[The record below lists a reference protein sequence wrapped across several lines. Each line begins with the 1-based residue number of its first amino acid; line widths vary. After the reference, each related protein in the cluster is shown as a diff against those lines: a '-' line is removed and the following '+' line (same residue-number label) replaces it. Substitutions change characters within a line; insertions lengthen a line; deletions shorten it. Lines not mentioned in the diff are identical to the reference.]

1 MSGDSLTYDMAM
13 MSESSP
19 EIFVKRDWLTL
30 QDQMNGSYQG
40 NQLTIDTSQLA
51 NSNKYMDYRN
61 SYLNVPMIMAA
72 TAPTSA
78 AGVGIFQTAN
88 TGIDAGVEQIFSLKN
103 WFGNVVHS
111 MILDY
116 AGTTIIQQTSLC
128 GLHSVFVLMTTL
140 SMADVE
146 TMGPHIGFY
155 PDDSNFSFESAASK
169 DGVGL
174 CNNRKQ
180 SAQGNMNALLGS
192 SEFENKG
199 IWARWSR
206 LLLNASAIPGATST
220 GESYNDLQNSSRMD
234 TAYRSRLLAKKHSS
248 NADGSGICYQIQA
261 YIYLRHLH
269 SFFSQVPLLKGVF
282 FRLTLNLNQ
291 PVVEVE
297 STSGALNI
305 TNIISPLGGVSP
317 IMISSIGSKATSLAA
332 PGGSAAV
339 TFLSAGTAYTGD
351 IWVANAS
358 GGGTTEG
365 PITATISPGSG
376 TVTSQGPS
384 LNQTVTGTMRVTLN
398 VGSKIIDSQQKTAW
412 PGDAPTGTI
421 GDSCFLNVPAYT
433 FNPSFEQAYLSKP
446 TKTIVYTDLYQ
457 FTTAVTPAHG
467 TFQYLISNGISNIKS
482 VLIVPFTPQITP
494 DVGSTPGLKYLPFQS
509 PFDTAGGGTT
519 MATPSLSNFNVV
531 IAGQNM
537 IYNQVQRSYE
547 EFINQLYG
555 CNSVNAGL
563 TDGLTSS
570 LIDFWKFQ
578 QLYGYY
584 YVNCSRMLA
593 VDQAVPKSVQISG
606 INNTEQNMQF
616 YVFVE
621 YGVQVNVDVLTGARV

>member
-19 EIFVKRDWLTL
+19 EIFVKRDFLTL
-30 QDQMNGSYQG
+30 QDQQNGSYQG

-61 SYLNVPMIMAA
+61 SFLSVPMIMSAV
-72 TAPTSA
+72 APNA
-78 AGVGIFQTAN
+78 AGVGLLN
-88 TGIDAGVEQIFSLKN
+88 GGAGTLVPGAEQILSLKS
-103 WFGNVVHS
+103 WFGSIVHS

-155 PDDSNFSFESAASK
+155 PDDVNFNYIATTGTP
-169 DGVGL
+169 DGIGL

-180 SAQGNMNALLGS
+180 CAQGNLKLPVGQ

-206 LLLNASAIPGATST
+206 LMIQGGDNTTDARPGQT
-220 GESYNDLQNSSRMD
+220 GKTYIQLQSESQMD
-234 TAYRSRLLAKKHSS
+234 QAYRSRLIKSFAGTGTV
-248 NADGSGICYQIQA
+248 GSCLLYQIQA
-261 YIYLRHLH
+261 FIYLRHLH
-269 SFFSQVPLLKGVF
+269 SFFSQIPLLKGVF

-291 PVVEVE
+291 PVVVVKCPAANELTID
-297 STSGALNI
+297 S
-305 TNIISPLGGVSP
+305 IISPLGGVSP
-317 IMISSIGSKATSLAA
+317 IMISSS
-332 PGGSAAV
+332 
-339 TFLSAGTAYTGD
+339 GD
-351 IWVANAS
+351 RVSSSVVPAQ
-358 GGGTTEG
+358 T
-365 PITATISPGSG
+365 
-376 TVTSQGPS
+376 
-384 LNQTVTGTMRVTLN
+384 LTVTGATASGPDAPTAAFVQSAVNSEGPQLNLTTSPANSTMRVTLN
-398 VGSKIIDSQQKTAW
+398 VGSQIIDSTQRSQW
-412 PGDAPTGTI
+412 PDPAGAPPKGTI
-421 GDSCFLNVPAYT
+421 GDSVFLNVPAFT

-446 TKTIVYTDLYQ
+446 TKTIVYSDLYQ
-457 FTTAVTPAHG
+457 FTTSDVASSG
-467 TFQYLISNGISNIKS
+467 SFQFLITNGISNIKS
-482 VLIVPFTPQITP
+482 VCIIPFESAIDST
-494 DVGSTPGLKYLPFQS
+494 STPALNYPPFQS
-509 PFDTAGGGTT
+509 PFNTAGGGTT
-519 MATPSLSNFNVV
+519 MATPSLTNFNVT

-537 IYNQVQRSYE
+537 IYNQIQRSYE
-547 EFINQLYG
+547 EFLQELYG

-563 TDGLTSS
+563 TDGLTSG

-606 INNTEQNMQF
+606 TNNTLQKIKF

>member
-19 EIFVKRDWLTL
+19 EIFVKRDWLSL
-30 QDQMNGSYQG
+30 QDQQNGSYQG

-61 SYLNVPMIMAA
+61 AYLNVPLIMSA
-72 TAPTSA
+72 TAPTTA
-78 AGVGIFQTAN
+78 AGTGMLTTAG
-88 TGIDAGVEQIFSLKN
+88 TLIPGHHQVLSLKN
-103 WFGNVVHS
+103 WFGSIVHS

-146 TMGPHIGFY
+146 IMGPHIGFY
-155 PDDSNFSFESAASK
+155 PDDANFTINSAAGGLS
-169 DGVGL
+169 GIGL
-174 CNNRKQ
+174 CNNQKAI
-180 SAQGNMNALLGS
+180 AQGSLGVTAGQSEVQNA
-192 SEFENKG
+192 G

-206 LLLNASAIPGATST
+206 LIIDAAGKPGQGTAATPTYQGLQELN
-220 GESYNDLQNSSRMD
+220 QMD
-234 TAYRSRLLAKKHSS
+234 TAYRSRVLGTAYTPGAAVGVASM
-248 NADGSGICYQIQA
+248 AYQIQA
-261 YIYLRHLH
+261 FIYLRHLH
-269 SFFSQVPLLKGVF
+269 SFFSQIPLLKGVF

-291 PVVEVE
+291 PVVV
-297 STSGALNI
+297 LNTPVAGQI
-305 TNIISPLGGVSP
+305 GINSVISPLGGVSP
-317 IMISSIGSKATSLAA
+317 IMVASSATYAA
-332 PGGSAAV
+332 
-339 TFLSAGTAYTGD
+339 TTGTATPTVLD
-351 IWVANAS
+351 TTIV
-358 GGGTTEG
+358 GT
-365 PITATISPGSG
+365 SPGAA
-376 TVTSQGPS
+376 
-384 LNQTVTGTMRVTLN
+384 GTMRITLN
-398 VGSKIIDSQQKTAW
+398 VGSQVIDSTQRSAW
-412 PGDAPTGTI
+412 PSPLGQPPKGTI
-421 GDSCFLNVPAYT
+421 GDSVFLNVPAFT

-446 TKTIVYTDLYQ
+446 TKTIVYSDLYQ
-457 FTTAVTPAHG
+457 FTTSKVG
-467 TFQYLISNGISNIKS
+467 VGSSFQYLITNGISNIKS
-482 VLIVPFTPQITP
+482 VLVIPFTEYIDQTAAGAQLP
-494 DVGSTPGLKYLPFQS
+494 PFQS

-519 MATPSLSNFNVV
+519 MAMASLTNFNITV
-531 IAGQNM
+531 AGQNL

-547 EFINQLYG
+547 EFIQQLYG

-563 TDGLTSS
+563 TDGLASG

-584 YVNCSRMLA
+584 YVNASRMLA

-606 INNTEQNMQF
+606 TNNGQQIIKF

>member
-1 MSGDSLTYDMAM
+1 MAM

-40 NQLTIDTSQLA
+40 NQLVIDTSQLA

-61 SYLNVPMIMAA
+61 SYLNVPMVMAA
-72 TAPTSA
+72 TAPTNAS
-78 AGVGIFQTAN
+78 GIGIFQTSASVL
-88 TGIDAGVEQIFSLKN
+88 DAGVEQIFSLKN
-103 WFGNVVHS
+103 WFGSIVHS

-116 AGTTIIQQTSLC
+116 AGTTIVQQTSLC
-128 GLHSVFVLMTTL
+128 GLHSVFVLLTTL

-155 PDDSNFSFESAASK
+155 PDDANFSFELAASN
-169 DGVGL
+169 DGIGL

-180 SAQGNMNALLGS
+180 SAQGNMNALVGS

-199 IWARWSR
+199 IWARWSK
-206 LLLNASAIPGATST
+206 LILDVNAKPGATAT
-220 GESYNDLQNSSRMD
+220 GQTYVQLQNENQMN
-234 TAYRSRLLAKKHSS
+234 TAYRSRLLSTKQS
-248 NADGSGICYQIQA
+248 ADASGSGIMYQIQA
-261 YIYLRHLH
+261 FIYLRHLH
-269 SFFSQVPLLKGVF
+269 SFFSQIPLLKGVF

-291 PVVEVE
+291 PVIEVT
-297 STSGALNI
+297 STNGAL
-305 TNIISPLGGVSP
+305 TVQNIISPLGGVSP
-317 IMISSIGSKATSLAA
+317 IMISSVGSKSTSLAA
-332 PGGSAAV
+332 PGGVSNV
-339 TFLSAGTAYTGD
+339 TFLSAGAAYAGD
-351 IWVANAS
+351 IFVSATT
-358 GGGTTEG
+358 GGAVTEG

-376 TVTSQGPS
+376 AVTAQGPS
-384 LNQTVTGTMRVTLN
+384 LNQTVTGTMRVSLN
-398 VGSKIIDSQQKTAW
+398 VGSTIIDAQQRSAW
-412 PGDAPTGTI
+412 GSPPKGSI

-446 TKTIVYTDLYQ
+446 TKTIVYSDLYQ
-457 FTTAVTPAHG
+457 FTTAIAPTGSGA
-467 TFQYLISNGISNIKS
+467 FQYLISNGISNIKS
-482 VLIVPFTPQITP
+482 VLIIPFTPQITP
-494 DVGSTPGLKYLPFQS
+494 GSSGLKFPPFQS

-519 MATPSLSNFNVV
+519 MATPSLTNFNVV

-547 EFINQLYG
+547 EFIQQMYG

-593 VDQAVPKSVQISG
+593 VDQAVPKSVMISG
-606 INNTEQNMQF
+606 SNNTLQDIQF

>member
-1 MSGDSLTYDMAM
+1 
-13 MSESSP
+13 
-19 EIFVKRDWLTL
+19 
-30 QDQMNGSYQG
+30 
-40 NQLTIDTSQLA
+40 
-51 NSNKYMDYRN
+51 
-61 SYLNVPMIMAA
+61 
-72 TAPTSA
+72 
-78 AGVGIFQTAN
+78 
-88 TGIDAGVEQIFSLKN
+88 
-103 WFGNVVHS
+103 
-111 MILDY
+111 
-116 AGTTIIQQTSLC
+116 
-128 GLHSVFVLMTTL
+128 
-140 SMADVE
+140 
-146 TMGPHIGFY
+146 
-155 PDDSNFSFESAASK
+155 
-169 DGVGL
+169 
-174 CNNRKQ
+174 
-180 SAQGNMNALLGS
+180 
-192 SEFENKG
+192 
-199 IWARWSR
+199 
-206 LLLNASAIPGATST
+206 
-220 GESYNDLQNSSRMD
+220 
-234 TAYRSRLLAKKHSS
+234 
-248 NADGSGICYQIQA
+248 
-261 YIYLRHLH
+261 
-269 SFFSQVPLLKGVF
+269 
-282 FRLTLNLNQ
+282 
-291 PVVEVE
+291 
-297 STSGALNI
+297 
-305 TNIISPLGGVSP
+305 
-317 IMISSIGSKATSLAA
+317 MISSIGSKATSLEA
-332 PGGSAAV
+332 PGGSTTV
-339 TFLSAGTAYTGD
+339 TFSPATPY
-351 IWVANAS
+351 VAAAS
-358 GGGTTEG
+358 GGAVTSALS
-365 PITATISPGSG
+365 ATISPGSG

-421 GDSCFLNVPAYT
+421 GDSCFLNVPAFT